1 MKIGDCMKPIIV
13 IGSGHAGITL
23 TRELRLLD
31 KEVPIILITQDD
43 GSAYYK
49 PNLSKAISMGKS
61 ANDLVMKEVE
71 QIKAEQDIF
80 IKTHTKVTAID
91 PIGHAV
97 TVDDGTGVE
106 RILYKDLVLA
116 TGASPFELPIKGDAK
131 DEIISVNTLNDYRQ
145 FRNTIK
151 KQERILIIGAGFVG
165 VEFASDLFSS
175 GYHVDV
181 VDMEEWPLKR
191 SLPEKLGLSIVDSF
205 PNDKVNWHFGAAVV
219 SVDHHNDSIEVTL
232 SSEKKLQVDVVLSAV
247 GIRSN
252 TELAKAANV
261 IVNRG
266 IVVDNVLRTS
276 VENIYAIGD
285 CAEVSGHT
293 LPFIAPA
300 TFAAKALAKTLLGSD
315 TALSI
320 PNLAVAVKIPTCTTV
335 VCPSLSLEGN
345 WKVEGESPDYVA
357 RFINEQ
363 GEVSGFA
370 LTGKSI
376 SQKAPLLKEC
386 IPPVFA

>member
-1 MKIGDCMKPIIV
+1 MLFD
-13 IGSGHAGITL
+13 GIT
-23 TRELRLLD
+23 EL
-31 KEVPIILITQDD
+31 
-43 GSAYYK
+43 S
-49 PNLSKAISMGKS
+49 
-61 ANDLVMKEVE
+61 
-71 QIKAEQDIF
+71 
-80 IKTHTKVTAID
+80 
-91 PIGHAV
+91 
-97 TVDDGTGVE
+97 
-106 RILYKDLVLA
+106 
-116 TGASPFELPIKGDAK
+116 
-131 DEIISVNTLNDYRQ
+131 
-145 FRNTIK
+145 
-151 KQERILIIGAGFVG
+151 
-165 VEFASDLFSS
+165 SDLFSS

-232 SSEKKLQVDVVLSAV
+232 SSGKKLQVDVVLSAV

-276 VENIYAIGD
+276 IENIYAIGD

-376 SQKAPLLKEC
+376 SQKVPLLKEC